1 VVSSPSDRK
10 GSEARIC
17 IIATKG
23 KTTGFNHIDWF
34 YSIYIMSSCLKRYS
48 ILHELNTIDAGK
60 SRSIGGVIVVD
71 VGRSRSTCHGRNA
84 YIHDHAM
91 NNVIT
96 MRFSINC
103 PTVIYL
109 PTLCYFHERDASSE
123 NYGPHV
129 YFDHITKTKKYL
141 AAIYLLCN
149 LSIYHYQ
156 I

>member
-1 VVSSPSDRK
+1 VVHSSRFNLAVSSHSDRR

-17 IIATKG
+17 IVATKG
-23 KTTGFNHIDWF
+23 KTTGFNHIAWF

-48 ILHELNTIDAGK
+48 VLHELNTIDAGR

-71 VGRSRSTCHGRNA
+71 AGRSRSTCHGHNA

-103 PTVIYL
+103 
-109 PTLCYFHERDASSE
+109 
-123 NYGPHV
+123 
-129 YFDHITKTKKYL
+129 
-141 AAIYLLCN
+141 
-149 LSIYHYQ
+149 Q
-156 I
+156 Q